1 MNYGRVALAAFA
13 ATIVYYVY
21 GFVVEG
27 LLIRK
32 DFAPYSA
39 VYRSADVVMGYM
51 PLGFACTLLATFV
64 IAMLFAGSHHL
75 GSGAVAGA
83 RFGALVGVFV
93 ACAFV
98 GANYVT
104 LNIGRKLAL
113 ELAASAILQWT
124 IVCVTIGL
132 IYNRVLVSPG

>member
-1 MNYGRVALAAFA
+1 
-13 ATIVYYVY
+13 
-21 GFVVEG
+21 
-27 LLIRK
+27 
-32 DFAPYSA
+32 
-39 VYRSADVVMGYM
+39 
-51 PLGFACTLLATFV
+51 
-64 IAMLFAGSHHL
+64 MLFAGSHHL
-75 GSGAVAGA
+75 GSGAVASA

-132 IYNRVLVSPG
+132 IYNRALISPD